1 MDAEVHAKNS
11 ARRYGGSYHDYLY
24 VHKFMDQC
32 KAELGDVRHR
42 LITHN
47 AWFISL
53 AERILGSN
61 LEVNGGRTVVPMRAI
76 LEDHVREDMGGH
88 LPTLAENF
96 QAITPEMIAGE
107 CGVFAAIQRHMEKA

>member
-53 AERILGSN
+53 AERILGSDVQ
-61 LEVNGGRTVVPMRAI
+61 LAYDGTVSTRKI